1 MIPAIQL
8 NEIKIDTWSILYMP
22 PAGGKYNGK
31 LTITNKR
38 LLYDA
43 KTGLPVNG
51 FLTEALEI
59 SKADIIDIQV
69 EKNLLAKKVI
79 VVLSD
84 GSRHTFSYGAFN
96 IDKIVEAIR
105 SR

>member
-1 MIPAIQL
+1 MIPHIQP
-8 NEIKIDTWSILYMP
+8 NEIKIDTWSILYIP

-43 KTGLPVNG
+43 KTGLSVKG
-51 FLTEALEI
+51 FLTEVFEI
-59 SKADIIDIQV
+59 NKADIIDIQV

-79 VVLSD
+79 VVISD
-84 GSRHTFSYGAFN
+84 GSRHTFNYGALN
-96 IDKIVEAIR
+96 IDKVVEAIR
-105 SR
+105 SS